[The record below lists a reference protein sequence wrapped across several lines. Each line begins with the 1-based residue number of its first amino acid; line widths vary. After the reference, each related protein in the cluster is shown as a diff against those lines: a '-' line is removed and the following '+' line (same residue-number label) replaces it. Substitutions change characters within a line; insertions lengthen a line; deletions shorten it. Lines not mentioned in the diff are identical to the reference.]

1 MLVYQRVKSMRNVCH
16 TEIPAASQRFFSAG
30 HPWAP
35 SRISCTLSWHQK
47 SSNPAT
53 WSPWAL
59 IIPMTRVDSSK
70 KLSPSYSLSPSL
82 SLSLSLSLALSLIY
96 LFIYLCIYVFLY
108 LCIYVF
114 MYLLLL
120 LFLLLLLLL
129 YVLCMYYVRI
139 MYVLCMYYVCIM
151 YVLCMY
157 LTSSKVDQKLM
168 KSCGAQPKSWM
179 EWKVIKKKARQTW
192 ERGRDN
198 DYNSNNNI
206 QFNAVQWFVWWFF
219 QMWWCDWWL

>member
-70 KLSPSYSLSPSL
+70 KLSSSYSLSPSL
-82 SLSLSLSLALSLIY
+82 SLSRSLSLSYIFIHLFMY
-96 LFIYLCIYVFLY
+96 LCISVFMYLCIYVLITTIIFVIIIII
-108 LCIYVF
+108 C
-114 MYLLLL
+114 
-120 LFLLLLLLL
+120 
-129 YVLCMYYVRI
+129 I
-139 MYVLCMYYVCIM
+139 MYVLCTYYVCIM

>member
-70 KLSPSYSLSPSL
+70 KLSSSYSLSP

-120 LFLLLLLLL
+120 LFLLLLLL

-151 YVLCMY
+151 YV
-157 LTSSKVDQKLM
+157 
-168 KSCGAQPKSWM
+168 
-179 EWKVIKKKARQTW
+179 
-192 ERGRDN
+192 
-198 DYNSNNNI
+198 
-206 QFNAVQWFVWWFF
+206 FN
-219 QMWWCDWWL
+219 